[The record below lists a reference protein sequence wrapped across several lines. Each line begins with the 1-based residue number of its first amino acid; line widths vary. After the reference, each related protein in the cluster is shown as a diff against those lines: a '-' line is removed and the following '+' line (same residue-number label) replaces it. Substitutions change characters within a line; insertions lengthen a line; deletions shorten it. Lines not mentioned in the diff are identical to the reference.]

1 MAHKTTIATKEKN
14 ERLYR
19 AILALETEGECYAF
33 FQDLCTI
40 AELRSMEQRYEV
52 ATLLSEGMVYS
63 DILERTGASS
73 ATISRVNRALLNGTC
88 GTGTMTWLLTG
99 RGYELIGV
107 DGSEEMLAAAMEKSG
122 QVEGIPPI
130 FLHQS
135 MPQLD
140 LYGTVDAA
148 ICCLDS
154 LNYLTRPADVQRTFR
169 RLHLFIAPG
178 GLLVFDIN
186 TVAKLAA
193 LDGQVF
199 LDETE
204 DTYCVWR
211 TEYHRGLC
219 TYYMDLFDRRR
230 DGAWQRELEIHRQR
244 AYTTEEL
251 TGWLR
256 AAGFNDI
263 RTWGDR
269 KLRRPTENEQRI
281 YFSCIRE

>member
-1 MAHKTTIATKEKN
+1 MSSYDFLAGCYDELTTDVGYPAWADYLEAHFRRKGLPGRTV
-14 ERLYR
+14 LD
-19 AILALETEGECYAF
+19 LA
-33 FQDLCTI
+33 
-40 AELRSMEQRYEV
+40 
-52 ATLLSEGMVYS
+52 
-63 DILERTGASS
+63 
-73 ATISRVNRALLNGTC
+73 C
-88 GTGTMTWLLTG
+88 GTGSLTWELAA
-99 RGYELIGV
+99 RGYEMIGV
-107 DGSEEMLAAAMEKSG
+107 DRSPEMLAEAAAKGRED
-122 QVEGIPPI
+122 VETPPI
-130 FLHQS
+130 FLCQS
-135 MPQLD
+135 MDRLD
-140 LYGTVDAA
+140 LYGTIDACV
-148 ICCLDS
+148 CCLDS
-154 LNYLTRPADVQRTFR
+154 VNYVTDPRQLKKAFARVW
-169 RLHLFIAPG
+169 LFLMPG
-178 GLLVFDIN
+178 GLFLFDIN
-186 TVAKLAA
+186 TPSKLRG

-256 AAGFNDI
+256 AAGFTDI
-263 RTWGDR
+263 RTWGDG